1 MKQSVTLLLFLT
13 LFIMKAA
20 PVLAQEASGP
30 KRLDELSE
38 DWKRTGQAAMP
49 FLAKG
54 AGARLMAM
62 GDAGIALT
70 GDASALFYNPAGIAH
85 VENRSL
91 MLGSMAWLLD
101 TQIHSGAFAINLGEL
116 GVLGVSGMF
125 FDYGDPIQG
134 TVIDATVEAGYRDT
148 DEFNPTE
155 FVVGIGYARRISDE
169 FAVGGQVKYAYQDL
183 LGGGLKTSIAY
194 QDPDAPTGWVQEEH
208 DAKQGVLAFDIGTI
222 YNTGFRDLMLAMSFR
237 NFSSEVKYE
246 REPFDIPLTFRFGI
260 TGDVFSLLG
269 QQLGNMDLAFH
280 IDYLHPR
287 DWGERMN
294 VGLEY
299 NFNDLVYVR
308 GGYKVNYSSEGL
320 CLGGGLNLNLPMGA
334 VRIDYAYKDTQESL
348 FDAVHVYSLNLD
360 F

>member
-1 MKQSVTLLLFLT
+1 MKRFITFLLFLA
-13 LFIMKAA
+13 LFIVQAA
-20 PVLAQEASGP
+20 PVWAQETSGP
-30 KRLDELSE
+30 ERLDDLL

-54 AGARLMAM
+54 AGARMMAM

-91 MLGSMAWLLD
+91 MLGSMAWLMD
-101 TQIHSGAFAINLGEL
+101 TQIHSGAFAINLGQL

-125 FDYGDPIQG
+125 YDYGAAIQG
-134 TVIDATVEAGYRDT
+134 TEIDARVEAGYRDT
-148 DEFNPTE
+148 DELNPTE
-155 FVVGIGYARRISDE
+155 FVVGVGFARRISDG
-169 FAVGGQVKYAYQDL
+169 FAIGGQVKYAYQDL
-183 LGGGLKTSIAY
+183 LGGGLKTRIAY
-194 QDPDAPTGWVQEEH
+194 QDAGVWKQEDH

-222 YNTGFRDLMLAMSFR
+222 YNTGFRGLMLAMSFR
-237 NFSSEVKYE
+237 NFGGEVKYE

-260 TGDVFSLLG
+260 TGDVFDLLD
-269 QQLGNMDLAFH
+269 QQMGNMGLMFH
-280 IDYLHPR
+280 VDYLHPR
-287 DWGERMN
+287 DWSERMN

-299 NFNDLVYVR
+299 NFNDLVYLR
-308 GGYKVNYSSEGL
+308 GGYKMNYSSEGL
-320 CLGGGLNLNLPMGA
+320 CFGGGLNLNLPMGA

>member
-1 MKQSVTLLLFLT
+1 MKKFTAFLLFLA
-13 LFIMKAA
+13 LFIVQAA
-20 PVLAQEASGP
+20 PVWAQETSGP
-30 KRLDELSE
+30 ERLDELE
-38 DWKRTGQAAMP
+38 DWQRTGQAAMP
-49 FLAKG
+49 FLARG

-85 VENRSL
+85 VENRSV

-101 TQIHSGAFAINLGEL
+101 TQIHSGAFAINLGPL
-116 GVLGVSGMF
+116 GVFGFSGMF
-125 FDYGDPIQG
+125 YDYGAPIQG
-134 TVIDATVEAGYRDT
+134 TEIDARVEAGYRDT
-148 DEFNPTE
+148 DELNPVE
-155 FVVGIGYARRISDE
+155 FMFGIGYARRISDQ
-169 FAVGGQVKYAYQDL
+169 FAIGGQVKYAYQDL
-183 LGGGLKTSIAY
+183 LGGGKKTRIAY
-194 QDPDAPTGWVQEEH
+194 QEAGVWKQEEH
-208 DAKQGVLAFDIGTI
+208 DVKMGVLAFDIGTI

-237 NFSSEVKYE
+237 NFGTEVKYE

-287 DWGERMN
+287 DWGERVN

-299 NFNDLVYVR
+299 NFNDLVYLR

-348 FDAVHVYSLNLD
+348 FDAVHVYSLNLA